1 MIVALDCSPGAYH
14 SGTGSVTSAKELA
27 NSYGIYAEEF
37 QEWPYAT
44 PLYPIQAVPGWKPK
58 KALASHIAEA
68 LVGEN
73 S

>member
-1 MIVALDCSPGAYH
+1 
-14 SGTGSVTSAKELA
+14 LA

-37 QEWPYAT
+37 QEWPYAM